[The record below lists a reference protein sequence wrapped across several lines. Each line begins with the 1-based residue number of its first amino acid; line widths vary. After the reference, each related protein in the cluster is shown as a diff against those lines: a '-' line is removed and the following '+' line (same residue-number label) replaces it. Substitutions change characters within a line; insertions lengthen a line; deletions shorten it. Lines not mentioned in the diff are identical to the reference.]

1 MRKAHKKSPVMRRS
15 SRLFLNDLNA
25 SKAAIVR
32 DFLHQCRD
40 VTQYFVDLFW
50 QRQDFSADLAD
61 LATVHRGRDR
71 FCITTRLAQALAKQA
86 KEICRSAH
94 ANKHRKPRI
103 RRWTTTLYSHF
114 MRLEPFSGPHFDYAL
129 CLIGSGAP
137 RLTLPLHGTKHLNGL
152 LAAGWT
158 LAKTTRLG
166 WRKGHLF
173 VEVMVEKARPALKTR
188 GDRVGMDSNYKHGL
202 VFSAGQI
209 TGDAAYETI
218 QGFAKRQ
225 KHTHARIKSLM
236 GHALKQ
242 IDWSNIRV
250 LCIEDLK
257 HVTHFRRGTFP
268 RRLNRRL
275 SHWLYDFLTQ
285 RLACLCEE
293 HGIRLERKDPAYTS
307 QYCRLC
313 GKWDRRNRRGDEFVC
328 VHCGH
333 RDHADANAAHNLAF
347 LGLAGVYGLRLLQK
361 STRCSTEQSVG

>member
-1 MRKAHKKSPVMRRS
+1 
-15 SRLFLNDLNA
+15 
-25 SKAAIVR
+25 
-32 DFLHQCRD
+32 
-40 VTQYFVDLFW
+40 
-50 QRQDFSADLAD
+50 
-61 LATVHRGRDR
+61 
-71 FCITTRLAQALAKQA
+71 
-86 KEICRSAH
+86 
-94 ANKHRKPRI
+94 
-103 RRWTTTLYSHF
+103 
-114 MRLEPFSGPHFDYAL
+114 
-129 CLIGSGAP
+129 
-137 RLTLPLHGTKHLNGL
+137 
-152 LAAGWT
+152 
-158 LAKTTRLG
+158 
-166 WRKGHLF
+166 
-173 VEVMVEKARPALKTR
+173 MVEKARPALKMR
-188 GDRVGMDSNYKHGL
+188 GDVVGMDSNYKHGL
-202 VFSAGQI
+202 MFSNGQT

-225 KHTHARIKSLM
+225 KHTHTRIKSLM

-333 RDHADANAAHNLAF
+333 RDHADANAAHNLTI

-361 STRCSTEQSVG
+361 STRCSAEQSVG